1 VRQKLKDV
9 EERDSI
15 RNFQPPVSGELIMQ
29 TFGISPSKEVG
40 IIKDKIKD
48 AILDG
53 EIRNDYDEAHAMML
67 KLGAELGLNPVKHT

>member
-1 VRQKLKDV
+1 
-9 EERDSI
+9 
-15 RNFQPPVSGELIMQ
+15 MQ